1 MKIALIQ
8 LNTGNNINK
17 NIINACS
24 MVKESI
30 EKGADFILL
39 PELFNFRDSVSVEYL
54 YNNIAESVPGK
65 SLLPLMDMAKEFN
78 VNILAGSI
86 YERCNTSKK
95 IYNTSVVINNKGRII
110 CKYRKINLFK
120 AVIDNL
126 VIDES
131 STFENGRDPVVCQI
145 NSWKIG
151 LSICYDLRFPELYR
165 NYYKQNV
172 NIIVV
177 PSSFTFSTGRLHW
190 EVLLRARAI
199 ENYCY
204 VLAPNQYGID
214 GNGAETYGHS
224 MIVDPYGKV
233 TKCLRNQEAGIVTE
247 ELKFTKLTERNS
259 IHII

>member
-1 MKIALIQ
+1 LKIALIQ

-17 NIINACS
+17 NIVNACS

-39 PELFNFRDSVSVEYL
+39 PELFNFRDSVTVEYL

-120 AVIDNL
+120 ALIGNL

-131 STFENGRDPVVCQI
+131 STFENGRNPVVCQI
-145 NSWKIG
+145 NNWKIG

-165 NYYKQNV
+165 NYFNQAV
-172 NIIVV
+172 DIIVV
-177 PSSFTFSTGRLHW
+177 PSSFTYSTGRLHW

-233 TKCLRNQEAGIVTE
+233 TNCLRNQEAGIVTE
-247 ELKFTKLTERNS
+247 ELKFTKLAERNS

>member
-1 MKIALIQ
+1 
-8 LNTGNNINK
+8 
-17 NIINACS
+17 

-120 AVIDNL
+120 AVIGNL

-165 NYYKQNV
+165 NYYKQAV
-172 NIIVV
+172 DIIVV

-247 ELKFTKLTERNS
+247 ELKFTKLAERNS

>member
-1 MKIALIQ
+1 
-8 LNTGNNINK
+8 
-17 NIINACS
+17 

-120 AVIDNL
+120 AVIGNL

-165 NYYKQNV
+165 NYYKQAV
-172 NIIVV
+172 DIIVV

-233 TKCLRNQEAGIVTE
+233 TKCLRNQEAVIVTE
-247 ELKFTKLTERNS
+247 ELKFTKLAERNS

>member
-1 MKIALIQ
+1 LKIALIQ

-17 NIINACS
+17 NIVNACS

-39 PELFNFRDSVSVEYL
+39 PELFNFRDSVTVEYL

-120 AVIDNL
+120 ALIGNL

-131 STFENGRDPVVCQI
+131 STFENGRNPVVCQI
-145 NSWKIG
+145 NNWKIG

-165 NYYKQNV
+165 NYFNQAV
-172 NIIVV
+172 DIIVV
-177 PSSFTFSTGRLHW
+177 PSSFTYSTGRLHW

-233 TKCLRNQEAGIVTE
+233 TNCLRNQEAGIVTD
-247 ELKFTKLTERNS
+247 ELKFTKLAERNS

>member
-17 NIINACS
+17 NIVNACS

-39 PELFNFRDSVSVEYL
+39 PELFNFRDSVTVEYL

-120 AVIDNL
+120 ALIGNL

-131 STFENGRDPVVCQI
+131 STFENGRNPVVCQI
-145 NSWKIG
+145 NNWKIG

-165 NYYKQNV
+165 NYFNQAV
-172 NIIVV
+172 DIIVV
-177 PSSFTFSTGRLHW
+177 PSSFTYSTGRLHW

-233 TKCLRNQEAGIVTE
+233 TNCLRNQEAGIVTD
-247 ELKFTKLTERNS
+247 ELKFTKLAERNS

>member
-1 MKIALIQ
+1 
-8 LNTGNNINK
+8 
-17 NIINACS
+17 

>member
-1 MKIALIQ
+1 LKIALIQ

-120 AVIDNL
+120 AVIGNL

-165 NYYKQNV
+165 NYYKQAV
-172 NIIVV
+172 DIIVV

-247 ELKFTKLTERNS
+247 ELKFTKLAERNS

>member
-17 NIINACS
+17 NIVNACS

-39 PELFNFRDSVSVEYL
+39 PELFNFRDSVTVEYL

-120 AVIDNL
+120 ALIGNL

-131 STFENGRDPVVCQI
+131 STFENGRNPVVCQI
-145 NSWKIG
+145 NNWKIG

-165 NYYKQNV
+165 NYFNQAV
-172 NIIVV
+172 DIIVV
-177 PSSFTFSTGRLHW
+177 PSSFTYSTGRLHW

-233 TKCLRNQEAGIVTE
+233 TNCLRNQEAGIVTE
-247 ELKFTKLTERNS
+247 ELKFTKLAERNS

>member
-120 AVIDNL
+120 AVIGNL

-165 NYYKQNV
+165 NYYKQAV
-172 NIIVV
+172 DIIVV

-247 ELKFTKLTERNS
+247 ELKFTKLAERNS

>member
-17 NIINACS
+17 NIVNACS

-39 PELFNFRDSVSVEYL
+39 PELFNFRDSVTVEYL

-120 AVIDNL
+120 ALIGNL
-126 VIDES
+126 VINES
-131 STFENGRDPVVCQI
+131 NTFENGRNPVVCQI
-145 NSWKIG
+145 NNWKIG

-165 NYYKQNV
+165 NYFNQAV
-172 NIIVV
+172 DIIVV
-177 PSSFTFSTGRLHW
+177 PSSFTYSTGRLHW

-233 TKCLRNQEAGIVTE
+233 TNCLRNQEAGIVTE
-247 ELKFTKLTERNS
+247 ELKFTKLAERNS

>member
-1 MKIALIQ
+1 
-8 LNTGNNINK
+8 
-17 NIINACS
+17 
-24 MVKESI
+24 
-30 EKGADFILL
+30 
-39 PELFNFRDSVSVEYL
+39 
-54 YNNIAESVPGK
+54 
-65 SLLPLMDMAKEFN
+65 
-78 VNILAGSI
+78 AGSI

-95 IYNTSVVINNKGRII
+95 IYNTSVVINSKGRII

-120 AVIDNL
+120 ALIGNL

-131 STFENGRDPVVCQI
+131 STFENGRNPVVCQI
-145 NSWKIG
+145 NNWKIG

-165 NYYKQNV
+165 NYFNQAV
-172 NIIVV
+172 DIIVV
-177 PSSFTFSTGRLHW
+177 PSSFTYSTGRLHW

-204 VLAPNQYGID
+204 VLAPNKYGID

-233 TKCLRNQEAGIVTE
+233 TNCLRNQEVGIVTE
-247 ELKFTKLTERNS
+247 ELKFTKLAERNS